1 VETSNIYDDA
11 KIIIG
16 KSAVTENIRSFIKRA
31 ALSNLPVLLLGET
44 GVGKEVVARM
54 IHKRSQ
60 RREGPF
66 IPINSSC
73 IPENLVESE
82 LYGYKRFAFT
92 DAKQDKIGLIE
103 EANRGTFFFDE
114 ISEIPLHIQ
123 TKLLRVIEHKEILR
137 LGDNRKRKIDVRF
150 IFATNKDLREGVEV
164 GRFREDLY
172 YRICILELYIPPL
185 RERKED
191 IPLLV
196 ENILKEENKQ
206 NNGNKRISNEALAE
220 LMGHHYPG
228 NIRELENIIKR
239 AYVYSDGDEISA
251 EDISIGGNSNLEKDI
266 GVKSSFNFNALEIY
280 KKLKHGADYWQTVHE
295 PFKRNEL
302 NKKQIWEI
310 ICLALKETQNGKYKE
325 ALINLNIDK
334 KEYKRFLNALKR
346 YNRGREKRKNF
357 SKQFC
362 KKGE

>member
-1 VETSNIYDDA
+1 METSNIYDDA
-11 KIIIG
+11 KIIVC
-16 KSAVTENIRSFIKRA
+16 KSTAAENIRSFVQRA

-44 GVGKEVVARM
+44 GVGKEVVARE
-54 IHKRSQ
+54 IHKWSK

-82 LYGYKRFAFT
+82 LYGFRKSAFT

-103 EANRGTFFFDE
+103 GANGGTFFFDE
-114 ISEIPLHIQ
+114 ISEIPLRIQ
-123 TKLLRVIEHKEILR
+123 TKLLRMIERKEIMR
-137 LGDNRKRKIDVRF
+137 LGDNRTRKIDVRF
-150 IFATNKDLREGVEV
+150 IFAINKDLREEVEE

-206 NNGNKRISNEALAE
+206 NNGNKRISKESLAK
-220 LMGHHYPG
+220 LMEYHYPG

-239 AYVYSDGDEISA
+239 AYVFSDGDEISA
-251 EDISIGGNSNLEKDI
+251 EDIRLTQETTKNGIRK
-266 GVKSSFNFNALEIY
+266 KS
-280 KKLKHGADYWQTVHE
+280 
-295 PFKRNEL
+295 R
-302 NKKQIWEI
+302 
-310 ICLALKETQNGKYKE
+310 
-325 ALINLNIDK
+325 
-334 KEYKRFLNALKR
+334 
-346 YNRGREKRKNF
+346 F
-357 SKQFC
+357 SKEKIIDSLVKHQGNKTKAAKQLGMSRRHIYRLLNF
-362 KKGE
+362 KK